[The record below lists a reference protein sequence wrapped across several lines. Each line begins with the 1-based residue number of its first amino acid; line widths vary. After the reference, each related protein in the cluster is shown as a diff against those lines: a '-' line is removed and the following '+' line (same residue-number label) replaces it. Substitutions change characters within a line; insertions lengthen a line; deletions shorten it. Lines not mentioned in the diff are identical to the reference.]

1 MKKILNISLI
11 SCAIFLFFSTAQA
24 QVDGEYRQIPELDKY
39 VGTWQWQ
46 SGDSVFTI
54 KLAKTVL
61 NFKQY
66 MQQIGGDGPNATLDV
81 LIGWYE
87 FKIGATVMQS
97 SLSSENTLFDYNNIN
112 QTIVMGGLYNGID
125 DEEGPYELV
134 SIPFFHDLIEN
145 VSLKA
150 GSFELAEPNLAILS
164 LVGDREGKFSLP
176 KKVLMNR
183 IQ

>member
-1 MKKILNISLI
+1 MKKTKIISLI
-11 SCAIFLFFSTAQA
+11 SCVLIAFYGTTHA
-24 QVDGEYRQIPELDKY
+24 QVDGEYRQVPGLDKY

-46 SGDSVFTI
+46 SGDSVLTI
-54 KLAKTVL
+54 KLAKAIL

-81 LIGWYE
+81 LIGWHE
-87 FKIGATVMQS
+87 FKIGGTVMQS

-134 SIPFFHDLIEN
+134 SIPFFHDLTEN

-150 GSFELAEPNLAILS
+150 GSFEMTEPNQALLS

-176 KKVLMNR
+176 KKVLMTK
-183 IQ
+183 IE